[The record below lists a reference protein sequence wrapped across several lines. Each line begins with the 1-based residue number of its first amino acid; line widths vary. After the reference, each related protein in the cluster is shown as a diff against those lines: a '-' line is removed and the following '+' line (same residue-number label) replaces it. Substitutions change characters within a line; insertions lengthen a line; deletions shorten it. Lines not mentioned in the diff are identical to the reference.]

1 MLILGYGYNEKDLV
15 NVRKNMPG
23 NNLFTKEVIQE
34 IKTAQKAR
42 ILQSVQV
49 GKTKKQN
56 ELVFFIKP
64 ELFDVD
70 QDQAI
75 YNSLQLLKEK
85 FTSYEVEINGAAII
99 PGAVLEQHSI
109 MNRHYGF
116 INQLSRKAS
125 ELVNADIRQQIFSA
139 LGIPD
144 TGEYEIMG
152 GHEFLENFNSDID
165 TLSDVWF
172 AQEANKLRSGFYFIE
187 DTFENEPIILVN
199 GFHPSQLAHFTRVD
213 HRIFLMLLHT
223 DTDWMKL
230 KFDLVGD
237 TFPERAKKESIRGQ
251 LYANPERFGQSEVT
265 INTNGVHLSAGPFE
279 SAFEVVNFFGP
290 LLEIDPVKTPPLAI
304 KKAIL
309 AGIPENKAVAL
320 LDNPDINDSDLFSET
335 ENLNT
340 DEAVQMAINL
350 ISSD

>member
-1 MLILGYGYNEKDLV
+1 
-15 NVRKNMPG
+15 MPK
-23 NNLFTKEVIQE
+23 NNLFSKEIIQI
-34 IKTAQKAR
+34 IKAAQEAR
-42 ILQSVQV
+42 ILQKVRV
-49 GKTKKQN
+49 GKTNKQN

-64 ELFDVD
+64 ELFDVG

-75 YNSLQLLKEK
+75 FNSLQLIKEK
-85 FTSYEVEINGAAII
+85 FTAYTVEINGAAII
-99 PGAVLEQHSI
+99 PGAVLEKHGI

-125 ELVNADIRQQIFSA
+125 ELVNADIRQQIRST
-139 LGIPD
+139 LGIPNLAD
-144 TGEYEIMG
+144 HQIMG
-152 GHEFLENFNSDID
+152 GHEFLDHYQSDIK
-165 TLSDVWF
+165 TLSEVWF

-187 DTFENEPIILVN
+187 DTFEGESIILVN
-199 GFHPSQLAHFTRVD
+199 GFHPSQLAHFTRED
-213 HRIFLMLLHT
+213 HRILLMLLHT
-223 DTDWMKL
+223 NTDWMKL

-237 TFPERAKKESIRGQ
+237 TFPERAKNESIRGQ

-290 LLEIDPVKTPPLAI
+290 LLDIDPVQTPPLAM

-309 AGIPENKAVAL
+309 ASIPENEALAL
-320 LDNPDINDSDLFSET
+320 LANPDINESDLFSET

-340 DEAVQMAINL
+340 DEAVQIVIDLMN
-350 ISSD
+350 SD